1 MAEQLGEAKA
11 RRIYLIL
18 RDRILSHSFA
28 HGTRLPT
35 ENDLARFH
43 RVSRVT
49 VRRALEEL
57 ARERLIERRRASGTR
72 VIYKP
77 ESGPLTADI
86 TGALATRAEMGKRTT
101 IKLLA
106 FDYVASAG
114 PIGPALGV
122 PPGEKLQRS
131 VRVRYFKGVAFSYL
145 TTHVPAHIGKTY
157 SKTELANGP
166 LLTLLERSGV
176 RIERATQR
184 IGAALATP
192 EIAHALDVRTGSPL
206 IELTRIVFDKDGRGV
221 EHLHALYRPDRYT
234 FEMDMER
241 AGSGGARR
249 WTPVATDPRSRASAS
264 TAKTKS
270 RPQKTRSKTSTA
282 KRSGTKPSR

>member
-18 RDRILSHSFA
+18 RDRILSNSFA

-106 FDYVASAG
+106 FDYVPSAG
-114 PIGPALGV
+114 PIGTTLGL
-122 PPGEKLQRS
+122 PPEEKLQRS
-131 VRVRYFKGVAFSYL
+131 VRVRQFKGVAFSYL
-145 TTHVPAHIGKTY
+145 TTHVPEHIGKTY
-157 SKTELANGP
+157 SKAELASGP

-176 RIERATQR
+176 RIEHATQR

-206 IELTRIVFDKDGRGV
+206 IELMRIVFDKDGRGV

-234 FEMDMER
+234 FEMEMER
-241 AGSGGARR
+241 AGTGGARR
-249 WTPVATDPRSRASAS
+249 WTPVAKRA
-264 TAKTKS
+264 
-270 RPQKTRSKTSTA
+270 RSKTPG
-282 KRSGTKPSR
+282 KRTSGNKTSSQKTPRTQKPRRKISR

>member
-18 RDRILSHSFA
+18 RDRILSNTFG
-28 HGTRLPT
+28 HGMRLPT

-106 FDYVASAG
+106 FDYVSSAG
-114 PIGPALGV
+114 PIGTMLGM
-122 PPGEKLQRS
+122 PPEEKLQRS
-131 VRVRYFKGVAFSYL
+131 VRVRQFKGVAFSYL
-145 TTHVPAHIGKTY
+145 TTHVPEHIGKTY
-157 SKTELANGP
+157 SKTELASGP

-206 IELTRIVFDKDGRGV
+206 IELTRIVFDKEGRGV

-249 WTPVATDPRSRASAS
+249 WTPVAKRPSGKASGS
-264 TAKTKS
+264 KTPAGKTTRTRKT
-270 RPQKTRSKTSTA
+270 RPQKTRIKTS
-282 KRSGTKPSR
+282 R